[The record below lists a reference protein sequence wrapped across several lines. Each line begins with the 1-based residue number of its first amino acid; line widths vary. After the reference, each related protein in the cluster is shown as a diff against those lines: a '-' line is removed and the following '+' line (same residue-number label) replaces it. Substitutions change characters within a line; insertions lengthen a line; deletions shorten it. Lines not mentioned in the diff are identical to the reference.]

1 MLHGPVKLFLD
12 AERKIFSKKLCWLFV
27 DLRERVFPCGKA
39 LFLMSGKLAK
49 ISPKPEAVFNKEYVV
64 FNAAVCLSAKYRW
77 FYFLIIKRR
86 HFAYELF

>member
-1 MLHGPVKLFLD
+1 MLNGKYFQKSYAGYLLIYVKESFLY
-12 AERKIFSKKLCWLFV
+12 
-27 DLRERVFPCGKA
+27 REKA

-49 ISPKPEAVFNKEYVV
+49 ISPKPEAFFNKEYVV
-64 FNAAVCLSAKYRW
+64 FNVAACPLAKYRW